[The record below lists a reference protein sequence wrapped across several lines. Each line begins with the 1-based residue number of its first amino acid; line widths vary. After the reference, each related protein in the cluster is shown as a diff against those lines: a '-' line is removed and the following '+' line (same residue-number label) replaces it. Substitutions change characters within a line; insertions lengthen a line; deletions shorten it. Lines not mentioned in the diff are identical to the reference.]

1 MFFIMYDMGL
11 GVHLHKCVRH
21 VYYLTCS
28 NIRRQDF
35 LACVVEF
42 STPMAHL
49 FYIRPGL
56 LLLKKPCAVAES
68 EVNAG

>member
-1 MFFIMYDMGL
+1 MYDMGL
-11 GVHLHKCVRH
+11 GVHLHKCVQH
-21 VYYLTCS
+21 VYYLMRS

-35 LACVVEF
+35 LACAVEF

-56 LLLKKPCAVAES
+56 LLSKKPCAVIEN
-68 EVNAG
+68 EVNTG